1 MFSKRC
7 CLSTGICNICFL
19 DKFCNTLHTY
29 IMYAFVFG
37 LYTVNHLI
45 YHFSYASD
53 DLDITYT
60 AIQYITVK
68 VLKAYALQQGKTQNI
83 LLSYHLDFNPV
94 VKYT

>member
-68 VLKAYALQQGKTQNI
+68 VLKAYAL
-83 LLSYHLDFNPV
+83 
-94 VKYT
+94 